1 MLPAALLEDPHLHYD
16 GHLCLAVLALA
27 AASSG
32 VLLAAQTVALCQLP
46 LAVEARHV
54 GCWQQVGRGSRGSHG
69 GKAGNAPAIAAGDDQ
84 ASGVPAAPEWEPK
97 PPPSTV
103 AAAYA
108 AAADGGAA
116 ATSAGGPLAE
126 AALGGYLRGSR
137 VAHRGAVWAACGS
150 GPRTRCTPGDRV
162 AKASHAAWAAEGP
175 GGSTRSG
182 SRALVVLA
190 TGQALLVAC
199 LLSLVA
205 CAPQWVPFAALT
217 IGALAGLVCARE
229 LSVFFSCYRSLFHSF
244 TSTCE
249 LSLFFISKLIFFS
262 ALTHHA
268 LFFVCAQGLIVSSA
282 GGANAGDALPA
293 YLLHRLRAPLR
304 GTRFDAH
311 KTAALL
317 QALASREQKTSAD
330 AKSSGRKGAGK

>member
-46 LAVEARHV
+46 LAAETRHV
-54 GCWQQVGRGSRGSHG
+54 GCWRQVGRGSRGSQG
-69 GKAGNAPAIAAGDDQ
+69 WQAGNAPAIAAHDDQ

-97 PPPSTV
+97 PPPSAV

-126 AALGGYLRGSR
+126 VALRAPGAEGGYLRGSR
-137 VAHRGAVWAACGS
+137 VAHRGAVWEACGS
-150 GPRTRCTPGDRV
+150 GPRTRCTPGDLV

-175 GGSTRSG
+175 GGNTRSGSRG

-229 LSVFFSCYRSLFHSF
+229 LSVFFSCYRSLFRSF

-249 LSLFFISKLIFFS
+249 LSYILHLKTNLFIG
-262 ALTHHA
+262 TDTPCA
-268 LFFVCAQGLIVSSA
+268 LFRLCAGHHRVVCGRRQCRRRATCLPVAPSP
-282 GGANAGDALPA
+282 GAPARDAL
-293 YLLHRLRAPLR
+293 
-304 GTRFDAH
+304 
-311 KTAALL
+311 
-317 QALASREQKTSAD
+317 
-330 AKSSGRKGAGK
+330 